1 MQITLRSWNI
11 NDAEHLSL
19 IANNKNIAKFM
30 MNQFPHPYTLD
41 NAKSFISMAT
51 QNEPRNILAIDL
63 NGLAIG
69 GIGIHLQHDVY
80 EKNAELGYWLSEEN
94 WGKGYI
100 TQAIELMK
108 NYVFNNFSINRI
120 FAKPF
125 GSNIASQRVLEKS
138 GFVLEA
144 TLKTTIYKSGVYE
157 DELIYAFRK

>member
-41 NAKSFISMAT
+41 NAKSFISIAT

-125 GSNIASQRVLEKS
+125 GSNISSQRALEKS

>member
-138 GFVLEA
+138 AFLLEA

>member
-41 NAKSFISMAT
+41 NAKSFISIAT

>member
-41 NAKSFISMAT
+41 NAKAFISMAT

-94 WGKGYI
+94 WGKGWVE
-100 TQAIELMK
+100 TQL
-108 NYVFNNFSINRI
+108 
-120 FAKPF
+120 
-125 GSNIASQRVLEKS
+125 
-138 GFVLEA
+138 
-144 TLKTTIYKSGVYE
+144 LK
-157 DELIYAFRK
+157 